1 MAVQTLVFA
10 LVVAFAV
17 AVIVGMTLFLV
28 TVTYHLVVLR
38 CPFVPTSR
46 KTARAMVDLAKLRG
60 TERVYDL
67 GAGDGAVL
75 IEAKRRHPG
84 ITAIGIERVITV
96 RCLGKLR
103 IRLSRVQV
111 DLRQGDIFRT
121 SVRDAD
127 AIFLYVVPHLMERL
141 EKKFDAELKPGT
153 VVVSHAFRFPHH
165 RLDEAWGV
173 GEGEVYRYVW

>member
-1 MAVQTLVFA
+1 MQNLVFA
-10 LVVAFAV
+10 LVVAFAL

-28 TVTYHLVVLR
+28 TVTFHLVVLR
-38 CPFVPTSR
+38 CPFVPTNR
-46 KTARAMVDLAKLRG
+46 KTARAMADMARLSG

-84 ITAIGIERVITV
+84 ITAIGVERVLTV
-96 RCLGKLR
+96 WWLGKLR
-103 IRLSRVQV
+103 IGLSRTSV
-111 DLRQGDIFRT
+111 DLRLGDIFRT

-127 AIFLYVVPHLMERL
+127 VIFLYVVPHLMERL
-141 EKKFDAELKPGT
+141 EKKFDEELRPGT
-153 VVVSHAFRFPHH
+153 VVVSHAFRFPHR

-173 GEGEVYRYVW
+173 GDGEVYRYVW